1 MLRKSFLLLL
11 IMMFAVLPFWQST
24 SANEPKKIL
33 GFYTVYYQGDK
44 SSYQSIASFGSYIN
58 QVSTVTYRMD
68 TAGKVIGTAPTDA
81 IALAHAGGIQPYAAV
96 TNEANGQFDSQLA
109 NAILSN
115 ASVRQSAVQ
124 NLLALVR
131 ENGYKGVNID
141 FENMLPSDRAHFTL
155 FITELSQVLRAHG
168 FETIVSVSAKTS
180 DSPNVAWVG
189 AFDYQALGQAA
200 DFIQVMTYDQHGP
213 WGSPGPV
220 AGLNWVENVVKYAVS
235 QIPSSKVMIGL
246 PAYGY
251 EWNTTT
257 NTGNRAVAWKN
268 IPALLSST
276 GAVSQWDATAQSPYF
291 RYTAT
296 DGTSR
301 TVWYENELS
310 IELKTKLV
318 NTYNLAGVSMW
329 CMRLEDEAFW
339 KAVHKGLGTTVPAEP
354 TEPALPAESFTTLAA
369 NKAEYLAGEQVT
381 IQTTIKDKNNQP
393 LAGAQVKVT
402 VTSPSGSVTHYS
414 GTTNSQGSY
423 MIYIKTNKQKAEK
436 GLYVAHAQSS
446 LPNYQVSTGE
456 TSYRIK

>member
-1 MLRKSFLLLL
+1 MLRKTFLLLL
-11 IMMFAVLPFWQST
+11 IMMFAVLPSWQST
-24 SANEPKKIL
+24 SASEPKRVL

-44 SSYQSIASFGSYIN
+44 NSYQSLASFGSYIN

-68 TAGKVIGTAPTDA
+68 AAGKVIGNAPSDA
-81 IALAHAGGIQPYAAV
+81 IALAHSGGIQPYAAV
-96 TNEANGQFDSQLA
+96 TNEANGQFDSHLA

-131 ENGYKGVNID
+131 ENSYKGVNID
-141 FENMLPSDRAHFTL
+141 FENMFPSDRANFTL

-180 DSPNVAWVG
+180 DAPNVAWVG
-189 AFDYQALGQAA
+189 TFDYQALGQAA

-276 GAVSQWDATAQSPYF
+276 GAVPQWDATAQSPYF

-301 TVWYENELS
+301 TVWYENEQS

-339 KAVHKGLGTTVPAEP
+339 KAVHKGLGMAEP
-354 TEPALPAESFTTLAA
+354 VVPTQPALPAESFTSLTA
-369 NKAEYLAGEQVT
+369 NKSVYLAGDQVT
-381 IQTTIKDKNNQP
+381 IQAAIRDKNAKP
-393 LAGAQVKVT
+393 LSGAQVTVS

-414 GTTNSQGSY
+414 GTTDTQGNY
-423 MIYIKTNKQKAEK
+423 LVYIKTNKKHAEK
-436 GLYVAHAQSS
+436 GLYLVRAQSS
-446 LPNYQVSTGE
+446 LQNYQGSTGE
-456 TSYRIK
+456 TSYSIK